1 MAGNPMDFIPYAT
14 QSISEDDLAAVREVL
29 TSGWL
34 TQGPAVP
41 RFEQAFAQRHGVA
54 HAVAVSNATA
64 GLHIACLALGAG
76 SGKTVWTSPNSF
88 VASANCALYCGA
100 SVDFVD
106 IDPVTRNMSVAELS
120 AKLER
125 AERDGGLP
133 TIVIP
138 VHFGGLACDLLPLR
152 ALADRY
158 GFKILEDASHAV
170 GASYNGQP
178 IGSAHADASVFSFHP
193 VKIVTTGEGGM
204 VTTQDAA
211 LARRLQLL
219 RSHGITREAGEMG
232 APETGA
238 WHYEQHSLGFNYR
251 MTDIQAA
258 LGSSQLQR
266 IDAFHAA
273 RERLAERYD
282 RLLASLPLRR
292 PARTPGPGATAR
304 SSWHLYVV
312 EVVPGPGVADRAT
325 VFARLREAGIGVN
338 VHYEPIPLQPYYR
351 GLGFRPGLF
360 PAAEAY
366 AAQALSIPLYP
377 TLTDE
382 QQDYVVAELK
392 KALVA

>member
-1 MAGNPMDFIPYAT
+1 MAASPMDFIPYAT
-14 QSISEDDLAAVREVL
+14 QSINEDDLAAVREVL

-76 SGKTVWTSPNSF
+76 PGKTVWTSPNSF
-88 VASANCALYCGA
+88 VASSNGALYCGA
-100 SVDFVD
+100 GVDFVD
-106 IDPVTRNMSVAELS
+106 IDPATRNMSVAALG
-120 AKLER
+120 AKLEQ
-125 AERDGGLP
+125 AERDGRLP
-133 TIVIP
+133 AIVIP
-138 VHFGGLACDLLPLR
+138 VHFGGLACDLVPLR

-211 LARRLQLL
+211 LERRLQLL
-219 RSHGITREAGEMG
+219 RSHGITREASEMQH
-232 APETGA
+232 PDTGA

-266 IDAFHAA
+266 IDSFHAA

-282 RLLASLPLRR
+282 QLLASLPLRR
-292 PARTPGPGATAR
+292 PARVPGPGATAR

-325 VFARLREAGIGVN
+325 VFARLRAAGIGVN

-351 GLGFRPGLF
+351 GLGFQPGQF

-377 TLTDE
+377 ALTDA
-382 QQDYVVAELK
+382 QQDRVVAELK

>member
-1 MAGNPMDFIPYAT
+1 MDFIPYAT

-64 GLHIACLALGAG
+64 GLHIACLALGARPG
-76 SGKTVWTSPNSF
+76 QTVWTSPNSF

-106 IDPVTRNMSVAELS
+106 IDPVTRNMSVAQLA
-120 AKLER
+120 AKLEQADR
-125 AERDGGLP
+125 QGQLP
-133 TIVIP
+133 SIVIP
-138 VHFGGLACDLLPLR
+138 VHFGGLASDLAPMR
-152 ALADRY
+152 ELADRY
-158 GFKILEDASHAV
+158 DFRLLEDASHAV
-170 GASYNGQP
+170 GARYNGQP
-178 IGSAHADASVFSFHP
+178 IGSQYADASVFSFHP
-193 VKIVTTGEGGM
+193 VKIITTGEGGM

-219 RSHGITREAGEMG
+219 RSHGITREASEMDR
-232 APETGA
+232 PETGA

-258 LGSSQLQR
+258 LGHSQLQR
-266 IDAFHAA
+266 LEAFHEA

-282 RLLASLPLRR
+282 RLLASLPLRLPIR
-292 PARTPGPGATAR
+292 VSGPGSTAR

-312 EVVPGPGVADRAT
+312 EVVPGPGVADRAS
-325 VFARLREAGIGVN
+325 VFARLRAAGIGVN

-351 GLGFRPGLF
+351 GLGFQPGQF

-366 AAQALSIPLYP
+366 AAQALSLPLYP
-377 TLTDE
+377 GLTE
-382 QQDYVVAELK
+382 AQQDCVVAELK

>member
-1 MAGNPMDFIPYAT
+1 MDFIPYAT
-14 QSISEDDLAAVREVL
+14 QSITEDDLAAVREVL

-41 RFEQAFAQRHGVA
+41 RFEQAFAALHGVA

-76 SGKTVWTSPNSF
+76 PGKTVWTSPNSF

-100 SVDFVD
+100 RVDFVD
-106 IDPVTRNMSVAELS
+106 IDPVTRNMSLLALT
-120 AKLER
+120 ARLEQ
-125 AERDGGLP
+125 AERDSQLP

-138 VHFGGLACDLLPLR
+138 VHFGGLACDLAPMR
-152 ALADRY
+152 VLADHY

-170 GASYNGQP
+170 GASYNEQP
-178 IGSAHADASVFSFHP
+178 IGSRHADTSVFSFHP

-204 VTTQDAA
+204 VTTQDAT

-219 RSHGITREAGEMG
+219 RSHGITREANEMLH
-232 APETGA
+232 PETGA
-238 WHYEQHSLGFNYR
+238 WHYEQHNLGFNYR

-266 IDAFHAA
+266 IQGLHLA
-273 RERLAERYD
+273 RERLADRYD
-282 RLLASLPLRR
+282 QLLAGLPLRL
-292 PARTPGPGATAR
+292 PARVPGAGSTAR

-312 EVVPGPGVADRAT
+312 EVMPAAGVADRAT

-351 GLGFRPGLF
+351 GLGFQPGRF

-366 AAQALSIPLYP
+366 AARALSIPLYP
-377 TLTDE
+377 ALTDA
-382 QQDYVVAELK
+382 QQDYVAAELQ
-392 KALVA
+392 KALQA

>member
-1 MAGNPMDFIPYAT
+1 MEYIPYAT
-14 QSISEDDLAAVREVL
+14 QSINEDDLAAVREVL

-41 RFEQAFAQRHGVA
+41 RFEQAFAALHSVA
-54 HAVAVSNATA
+54 HAVAVCNATA

-88 VASANCALYCGA
+88 VASSNCALYCGA
-100 SVDFVD
+100 DVDFVD
-106 IDPVTRNMSVAELS
+106 IDPATRNMSVSALA
-120 AKLER
+120 AKLEQ
-125 AERDGGLP
+125 AEHDGKLP
-133 TIVIP
+133 AIVIP
-138 VHFGGLACDLLPLR
+138 VHFAGLACDLAPMR
-152 ALADRY
+152 VLADRY

-178 IGSAHADASVFSFHP
+178 IGSRCADASVFSFHP

-204 VTTQDAA
+204 VTTPDAA
-211 LARRLQLL
+211 LARQLQLL
-219 RSHGITREAGEMG
+219 RSHGITREAVEMQQ
-232 APETGA
+232 ANASTGA

-251 MTDIQAA
+251 LTDIQAA

-266 IDAFHAA
+266 ISAFHAA
-273 RERLAERYD
+273 REHLADRYD
-282 RLLASLPLRR
+282 QLLAGLPLRL
-292 PARTPGPGATAR
+292 PARVPGPGSTAR

-312 EVVPGPGVADRAT
+312 EIVPGPRVADRAT
-325 VFARLREAGIGVN
+325 VFARLRAAGIGVN

-351 GLGFRPGLF
+351 GLGFEPGQF

-377 TLTDE
+377 TLSDE
-382 QQDYVVAELK
+382 QQNHVVAELK
-392 KALVA
+392 KALLA

>member
-1 MAGNPMDFIPYAT
+1 MDFIPYAT

-64 GLHIACLALGAG
+64 GLHIACLALGARPG
-76 SGKTVWTSPNSF
+76 QTVWTSPNSF

-106 IDPVTRNMSVAELS
+106 IDPVTRNMSVAQLT
-120 AKLER
+120 AKLEQADR
-125 AERDGGLP
+125 QGRLP
-133 TIVIP
+133 SIVIP
-138 VHFGGLACDLLPLR
+138 VHFGGLACDLAPMR
-152 ALADRY
+152 ELADRY
-158 GFKILEDASHAV
+158 GFRLLEDASHAV
-170 GASYNGQP
+170 GARYNGQP
-178 IGSAHADASVFSFHP
+178 IGSQYADASVFSFHP
-193 VKIVTTGEGGM
+193 VKIITTGEGGM

-219 RSHGITREAGEMG
+219 RSHGITREAGEMD

-258 LGSSQLQR
+258 LGHSQLQR
-266 IDAFHAA
+266 LDAFHAA
-273 RERLAERYD
+273 RDRLAERYD
-282 RLLASLPLRR
+282 HLLAGLPLRLPPR
-292 PARTPGPGATAR
+292 VPGPASTAR
-304 SSWHLYVV
+304 SSWHLYAV

-351 GLGFRPGLF
+351 GLGFQPGQF

-366 AAQALSIPLYP
+366 AARALSIPLYP
-377 TLTDE
+377 GLTE
-382 QQDYVVAELK
+382 AQQDRVVA
-392 KALVA
+392 ALTEALQA